1 VWSDRDILPS
11 LKAGGRVL
19 KDVELK
25 LVSELMKDSRR
36 SDRELAKVLGI
47 SQPTVS
53 RAISRLEKE
62 GVIREYTMIPD
73 FCKLGFN
80 LMAVIMFKLKSISPE
95 ELQELHR
102 AARELDKQE
111 RRPYLLV
118 MDGIGMG
125 KELVIISFHR
135 DYGDYDTY
143 MRDVKEAA
151 SSKMMAYVNV
161 DDIEGFLIDLNYKNH
176 YQTMTFSRMA
186 AHLQTKESKKKE

>member
-1 VWSDRDILPS
+1 MPS

-19 KDVELK
+19 KDVELR

-102 AARELDKQE
+102 AARELDNQE

-125 KELVIISFHR
+125 RELVIISFHR

-176 YQTMTFSRMA
+176 YQPMTFSRMA
-186 AHLQTKESKKKE
+186 AHLQTKESKKKV